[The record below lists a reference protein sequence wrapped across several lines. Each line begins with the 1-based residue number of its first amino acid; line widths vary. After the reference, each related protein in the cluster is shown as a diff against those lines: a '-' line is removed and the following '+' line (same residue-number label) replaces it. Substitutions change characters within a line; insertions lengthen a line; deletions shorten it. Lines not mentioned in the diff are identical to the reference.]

1 MDKQPY
7 PGRGNQEVM
16 QLVTAGGRLE
26 CPNSLTPSQIY
37 DIMMQCWNA
46 SPELRPNFT
55 KIIENIGDCL
65 RDPDILNIPLP
76 IFHRSASMEKDV
88 RLFDQTNKKTSQFT
102 KYNF

>member
-1 MDKQPY
+1 M
-7 PGRGNQEVM
+7 M

-26 CPNSLTPSQIY
+26 CPNSLTPPLVY

-55 KIIENIGDCL
+55 TIIDSIGNCL
-65 RDPDILNIPLP
+65 RDPNILNVPLP

-88 RLFDQTNKKTSQFT
+88 RYKSNLILFISIILLF
-102 KYNF
+102 FFIL